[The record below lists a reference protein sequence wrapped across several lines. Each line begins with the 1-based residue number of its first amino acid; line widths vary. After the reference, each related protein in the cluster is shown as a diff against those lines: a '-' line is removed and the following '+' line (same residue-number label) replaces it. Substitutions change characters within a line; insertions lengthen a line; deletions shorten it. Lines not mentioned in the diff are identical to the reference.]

1 MIIQLTPSFRVRG
14 GQSQLEAQDLDAASI
29 DLGGD
34 QPRPDALDSHVLTDT
49 TPAGQAE
56 HVTPWLAAGW
66 SLPDVEDLCAQ
77 IRLKHRQAVFA
88 EKQRKSI
95 ELRLGAF
102 LRVNYFGWSKDQS
115 EAERAKRAKAAAAL
129 VDRVAKWVKASAKG
143 KDGDRPA
150 VDPEVEMLIVA
161 TLESSGSWRLM
172 EDGLLKNME
181 RLAKG
186 LPGYQF
192 VVDVPGFGLRSFAR
206 IIGETGAL
214 HLYASPA
221 KVWKRLGL
229 AVMDGERQRKYAN
242 VEMAAIHGYNPAR
255 RSVSWVAFEPILKH
269 QPKDGNMPQRVDYD
283 RKKVEY
289 ATRVYAD
296 GPNAG
301 KAWPPIHCHRAA
313 SRYAEKRLIRDLWA
327 AWRRDIGP

>member
-143 KDGDRPA
+143 KDC
-150 VDPEVEMLIVA
+150 
-161 TLESSGSWRLM
+161 
-172 EDGLLKNME
+172 LL
-181 RLAKG
+181 
-186 LPGYQF
+186 Y
-192 VVDVPGFGLRSFAR
+192 
-206 IIGETGAL
+206 T
-214 HLYASPA
+214 
-221 KVWKRLGL
+221 
-229 AVMDGERQRKYAN
+229 
-242 VEMAAIHGYNPAR
+242 
-255 RSVSWVAFEPILKH
+255 
-269 QPKDGNMPQRVDYD
+269 
-283 RKKVEY
+283 
-289 ATRVYAD
+289 
-296 GPNAG
+296 
-301 KAWPPIHCHRAA
+301 
-313 SRYAEKRLIRDLWA
+313 SRCV
-327 AWRRDIGP
+327 